1 MFSSSSSPNRDSLS
15 LCLLFPAHF
24 QIDNFNIQPLS
35 LPRFPTW
42 QLIKQWQSDTFR
54 HPSWRGQNKF
64 KPQKEQTRLFF
75 MKEKKK
81 WMDFLPVA
89 KKTLDFSHLVG
100 KNKQTIQMA
109 SRPEKK
115 KNAQVLVCVCAL
127 SRVPLTSLNRCD
139 LEGLSCTLPVYG
151 VTNTSASERDFGS
164 NAERESGWEQFHL
177 FYTLLVIFNIR
188 HRTEPVLLSLAT
200 LFYLHLLW
208 GRLDRVRV
216 PRPSIGRLE

>member
-24 QIDNFNIQPLS
+24 QIDNFNQQPLS

-81 WMDFLPVA
+81 WMDFLLAA

-100 KNKQTIQMA
+100 KNKQTIQRA

-164 NAERESGWEQFHL
+164 NAEREREWMRAASSILCTASYFQHPSPDRAGSS
-177 FYTLLVIFNIR
+177 
-188 HRTEPVLLSLAT
+188 LSLSQPFLFAFT
-200 LFYLHLLW
+200 L
-208 GRLDRVRV
+208 G
-216 PRPSIGRLE
+216 